1 MAKKALTED
10 EGNTVLQKQISE
22 LEEANT
28 QLEASNAEM
37 DLTISRS
44 SEVVIVL
51 CCVMRYMH
59 RSKTMSTCRLGIIA
73 SSMSVMKHRA

>member
-51 CCVMRYMH
+51 CCVV
-59 RSKTMSTCRLGIIA
+59 S
-73 SSMSVMKHRA
+73 